1 MGATISTHRAR
12 SSIGHTNNW
21 RNRKLKKTGKRHQW
35 LALDMAQ
42 TASRA
47 APVANEELHIAFFNQ
62 LHPLHLVTILLVLI
76 SALLPGRVHA
86 LQPLLHL
93 TYRSKRLF
101 LALIADLPWLLL
113 AVLSVAILLS
123 LLRTSLHLELA
134 DFLWFKMTVLL
145 LDREGE
151 DVGELLTV
159 SVHISFA
166 YFHLDLSWNIIA
178 ILSRLS

>member
-47 APVANEELHIAFFNQ
+47 APVANEDMHIAFFNQ

-93 TYRSKRLF
+93 
-101 LALIADLPWLLL
+101 ALIADLPWLLL

-123 LLRTSLHLELA
+123 LLRTSLHLEL
-134 DFLWFKMTVLL
+134 
-145 LDREGE
+145 
-151 DVGELLTV
+151 
-159 SVHISFA
+159 
-166 YFHLDLSWNIIA
+166 
-178 ILSRLS
+178 